1 MSLVNS
7 GSGLKEVSLNSSSSS
22 SNSNKAN
29 IIFELPDDISEDDE
43 FLLTNVLTAMYA
55 GDFCSS
61 YKIHIIP
68 NGYLIRGTISND
80 DSFEIELDDLQF
92 ITSVNPIRI
101 ERVAIC
107 KCGGGNTELVVKL
120 LNCKQRVMIAT
131 STTFTAT
138 KKRKY
143 THFSAT

>member
-1 MSLVNS
+1 MSLINV
-7 GSGLKEVSLNSSSSS
+7 GGGVKEVSLSG
-22 SNSNKAN
+22 SNSN
-29 IIFELPDDISEDDE
+29 IMFELPEDISEDDE
-43 FLLTNVLTAMYA
+43 VLLTNVLTAMYA
-55 GDFCSS
+55 GDICSS
-61 YKIHIIP
+61 YKIHTIP
-68 NGYLIRGTISND
+68 NGYLIRGSILCEDN
-80 DSFEIELDDLQF
+80 FEIELDDLQL

>member
-7 GSGLKEVSLNSSSSS
+7 GSGLKEVSLSST
-22 SNSNKAN
+22 NTNKAN
-29 IIFELPDDISEDDE
+29 ITFELPDDISDDDE
-43 FLLTNVLTAMYA
+43 VLLTNVLTAMYA

-61 YKIHIIP
+61 YKIHTTP
-68 NGYLIRGTISND
+68 NGYLIRGSISND

-92 ITSVNPIRI
+92 ITHVNPIRI

-107 KCGGGNTELVVKL
+107 KRGGGNAELVVKI

-143 THFSAT
+143 TPFSAT